1 MLHIGLQREE
11 LDIELEGKK
20 LTQGDS
26 FVYLGGAVCGD
37 GKTEREVRRRVQA
50 GAIAWKTV
58 EGVMADW
65 RISKRLKG
73 KVMSTCVT
81 PACLYGTET
90 LALTELQQQRR
101 QVCENNWVRKIARV
115 TRADR
120 RRMVELREETG
131 VQRSLTERLV
141 RSRLQW
147 AGHVE
152 RMADD
157 RLPKRA
163 AELCEQRRRRRGRPS
178 PRWEDCVKRDVRKAG
193 EEEDWKKKTRDRGVW
208 KRLSDEA
215 VKKLRAAPHP

>member
-1 MLHIGLQREE
+1 
-11 LDIELEGKK
+11 
-20 LTQGDS
+20 
-26 FVYLGGAVCGD
+26 
-37 GKTEREVRRRVQA
+37 
-50 GAIAWKTV
+50 
-58 EGVMADW
+58 MADR
-65 RISKRLKG
+65 RISKRIKG
-73 KVMSTCVT
+73 KVMST
-81 PACLYGTET
+81 PACLYGMET
-90 LALTELQQQRR
+90 LAMTDRQQQRL

-163 AELCEQRRRRRGRPS
+163 TELHEEGRRRRGRPS
-178 PRWEDCVKRDVRKAG
+178 LRWEDCVKRDARKAG
-193 EEEDWKKKTRDRGVW
+193 EEERLEEKDKRQRRVEKTIR
-208 KRLSDEA
+208 
-215 VKKLRAAPHP
+215 